1 MGLSLLFQIEL
12 LQKVVFD
19 FII

>member
-12 LQKVVFD
+12 LQKIAFD